1 MKLTTGNVESV
12 KFGLFKNRFLFEA
25 DQRGFVLE
33 KDDGAVCLYA
43 TDASHESIY
52 CAIPMGPYKNLKYFQ
67 FYLFCPDDQKLLCA
81 VGRALF
87 VVDYAAKK
95 IATSVVGLR
104 AFGNG
109 EWGENVQMPW
119 RGDYPALFDQPA
131 NTDDMDLN
139 FAKLFWH
146 WFSVNETDI
155 VKMLGMGKKE
165 EKSVYY
171 QTHLWLCPAFPYVKP
186 NAIRFELE
194 PSDEKHRF
202 VFHHGGNEA
211 LMDDAPAM
219 GGLMPEGLAD
229 RWDFE
234 IEE

>member
-1 MKLTTGNVESV
+1 MEKCGEKTEVYSRVTG
-12 KFGLFKNRFLFEA
+12 
-25 DQRGFVLE
+25 
-33 KDDGAVCLYA
+33 
-43 TDASHESIY
+43 
-52 CAIPMGPYKNLKYFQ
+52 YFR
-67 FYLFCPDDQKLLCA
+67 PVSNWNK
-81 VGRALF
+81 
-87 VVDYAAKK
+87 
-95 IATSVVGLR
+95 
-104 AFGNG
+104 
-109 EWGENVQMPW
+109 
-119 RGDYPALFDQPA
+119 
-131 NTDDMDLN
+131 
-139 FAKLFWH
+139 
-146 WFSVNETDI
+146 
-155 VKMLGMGKKE
+155 GKKE

-194 PSDEKHRF
+194 PNDEKHRF